1 MGEAQETLANL
12 FFTPQ
17 VLALVGVILISIFA
31 HARMLEQTKSSVYID
46 AFRLIAVGAL
56 IFTAFNSTPYS
67 IWLTPLTFSLCGL
80 MFLWLIKLGIQR
92 TLKIS

>member
-31 HARMLEQTKSSVYID
+31 HARMLEQTKSSV
-46 AFRLIAVGAL
+46 L
-56 IFTAFNSTPYS
+56 
-67 IWLTPLTFSLCGL
+67 L
-80 MFLWLIKLGIQR
+80 MHFG
-92 TLKIS
+92 